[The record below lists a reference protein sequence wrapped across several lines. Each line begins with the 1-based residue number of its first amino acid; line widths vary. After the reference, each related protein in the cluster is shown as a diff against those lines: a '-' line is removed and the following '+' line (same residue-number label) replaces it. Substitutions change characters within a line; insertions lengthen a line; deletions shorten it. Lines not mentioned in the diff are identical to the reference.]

1 MAFPTLTSLARAC
14 LRPAGL
20 ALGIWLATVA
30 APAMAQS
37 QAPLTPEQR
46 KAIVDLIRETIVKNP
61 EIVQDALVE
70 LERRNTVAQAEA
82 QRNAVAGERA
92 RLIDPATSIVI
103 GNPEG
108 DITLVEF
115 MDYNCGFCKR
125 AMQDVAALSKAD
137 PKLKVVLKD
146 FPILGPDSVEASR
159 VAIAVKNQLQGPK
172 YFDFHNKLMGVKGR
186 VNGAKALEVAKDF
199 GVDVDRAR
207 KDMDAAATKAS
218 IEDTVALGDRLG
230 LTGTPAF
237 VIGDEIVF
245 GAVGQ
250 DALKQKLDSVR
261 RCGKTDCAG

>member
-14 LRPAGL
+14 LRPATV
-20 ALGIWLATVA
+20 ALGLWLAA
-30 APAMAQS
+30 SAGPAMAQG
-37 QAPLTPEQR
+37 QPLSPEQR
-46 KAIVDLIRETIVKNP
+46 KAVTDLIRETILKNP
-61 EIVQDALVE
+61 EIIQDALIE
-70 LERRNTVAQAEA
+70 LERRNTVAQADA
-82 QRNAVAGERA
+82 QRNAVAAEKA
-92 RLIDPATSIVI
+92 RITDPATSVII

-125 AMQDVAALSKAD
+125 AMEDVTALSKAD
-137 PKLKVVLKD
+137 PKLRVVLKD

-159 VAIAVKNQLQGPK
+159 VAVAVKNQLQGPK
-172 YFDFHNKLMGVKGR
+172 YFEFHNKLMGVKGK
-186 VNGAKALEVAKDF
+186 VNAAKALDIAKEAGADIAQ
-199 GVDVDRAR
+199 VK
-207 KDMDAAATKAS
+207 KDMEAPATKAA

-237 VIGDEIVF
+237 IIGDEIVF

-250 DALKQKLDSVR
+250 AALKAKIDSVR

>member
-1 MAFPTLTSLARAC
+1 MAFRTLTSLARAC

-20 ALGIWLATVA
+20 ALGLWLAASA
-30 APAMAQS
+30 APAMAQG
-37 QAPLTPEQR
+37 QPLSPEQR
-46 KAIVDLIRETIVKNP
+46 KAVTDLIRETLLKNP
-61 EIVQDALVE
+61 EIIQDALIE

-82 QRNAVAGERA
+82 QRNAVAAEKA
-92 RLIDPATSIVI
+92 RISDPATSVII

-125 AMQDVAALSKAD
+125 AMEDVTALAKSD
-137 PKLKVVLKD
+137 PKLRVVLKD

-159 VAIAVKNQLQGPK
+159 VAVAAKSPLQGQK
-172 YFDFHNKLMGVKGR
+172 YFDFHNKLMAVKGK
-186 VNGAKALEVAKDF
+186 VNAAKALEVAKEA
-199 GVDVDRAR
+199 GADVERLK
-207 KDMDAAATKAS
+207 KDMEAPATKAA

-237 VIGDEIVF
+237 IVGDEIVF

-250 DALKQKLDSVR
+250 AALKQKIDSVR
-261 RCGKTDCAG
+261 RCGKTECSG

>member
-14 LRPAGL
+14 LRPAAV
-20 ALGIWLATVA
+20 ALGLWLAASA
-30 APAMAQS
+30 APAMAQG
-37 QAPLTPEQR
+37 QPLSPEQR
-46 KAIVDLIRETIVKNP
+46 KAVTDLVRETILKNP
-61 EIVQDALVE
+61 EIIQDALIE
-70 LERRNTVAQAEA
+70 LERRNTVAQADA
-82 QRNAVAGERA
+82 QRSAVAAEKA
-92 RLIDPATSIVI
+92 RITAPATSVII

-125 AMQDVAALSKAD
+125 AMEDVTALSKAD
-137 PKLKVVLKD
+137 PKLRVVLKD

-159 VAIAVKNQLQGPK
+159 VAVAVKNQLQGAK
-172 YFDFHNKLMGVKGR
+172 YFEFHNKLMGVKGK
-186 VNGAKALEVAKDF
+186 VNAAKALDIAKEAGADVAQLK
-199 GVDVDRAR
+199 
-207 KDMDAAATKAS
+207 KDMEAPATKAA

-237 VIGDEIVF
+237 IIGDEIVF

-250 DALKQKLDSVR
+250 AALKAKIDSVR

>member
-1 MAFPTLTSLARAC
+1 MAFPTLPSLARAC

-20 ALGIWLATVA
+20 ALGLWLATVA
-30 APAMAQS
+30 APAMAQG
-37 QAPLTPEQR
+37 QPPLTPDQR

-61 EIVQDALVE
+61 EIVQDALIE
-70 LERRNTVAQAEA
+70 IERRNTVAQAEA
-82 QRNAVAGERA
+82 QRNAVASEKA
-92 RLIDPATSIVI
+92 KLTDPATSIVI

-108 DITLVEF
+108 DLTLVEF

-125 AMQDVAALSKAD
+125 AMQDVTALSKAD

-186 VNGAKALEVAKDF
+186 VNGAKAMEVAKDF
-199 GVDVDRAR
+199 GVDVERVR
-207 KDMDAAATKAS
+207 KDMDAAPTKAS

-237 VIGDEIVF
+237 IIGDEIVF

-250 DALKQKLDSVR
+250 DALKAKLDAVR